1 MPEYRGVRAIAGILQ
16 KEWALR
22 EILHPHPVDV
32 LATRLI
38 SDVAVPGVSAS
49 DLAIKMRTA
58 PACELLL
65 FFNTG
70 FHFGSARRC
79 PAQGSKLQI
88 TREAD
93 SPAPRPRPC
102 RFTSTHR
109 AIKIAAIASNIRP
122 VRPMR

>member
-65 FFNTG
+65 FSIQVSTLDLLED
-70 FHFGSARRC
+70 ARPKGQNFRLLVKPTPPR
-79 PAQGSKLQI
+79 PARAHAVL
-88 TREAD
+88 
-93 SPAPRPRPC
+93 PAPTGRSRSPPLRVISGRSDP
-102 RFTSTHR
+102 
-109 AIKIAAIASNIRP
+109 
-122 VRPMR
+122 